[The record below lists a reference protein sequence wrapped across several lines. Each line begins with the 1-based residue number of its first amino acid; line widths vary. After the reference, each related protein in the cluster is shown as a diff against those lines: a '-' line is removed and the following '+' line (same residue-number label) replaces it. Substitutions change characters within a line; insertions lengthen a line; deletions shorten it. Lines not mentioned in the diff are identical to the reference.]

1 MTDNIGG
8 ANDIGQTKSSEIEEW
23 KRGGVSQEGIWF
35 IQNYLQQWEWA
46 VVMIELQFLIVDHQ
60 TAVKTLF

>member
-8 ANDIGQTKSSEIEEW
+8 ANDIGETKSSEIEEW
-23 KRGGVSQEGIWF
+23 KRGGVSKEGIWF

-46 VVMIELQFLIVDHQ
+46 VVMIELEF
-60 TAVKTLF
+60 